1 MDFTIMQMW
10 TNMGVVAKLVVLVLA
25 AMSVV
30 TVGVT
35 IERWLAYRKAEF
47 QSRAFALV
55 VKDLLSQ
62 KQFNEAKE
70 AAALYTASH
79 IAPVIR
85 AGLNEFLLGQEVF
98 SQNSTFDL
106 AGAIKNSIDR
116 TTERQMANLR
126 RGLSSLASIG
136 STAPFVGLFGTTFG
150 IINSFQGMAK
160 EGGGG
165 LGAVAAGIAEALVTT
180 AVGILVATVAVLIY
194 NYFTAKL
201 ETLEVDTHE
210 SAGEVVALLAR
221 EHAGR

>member
-1 MDFTIMQMW
+1 MDFTIVQMW
-10 TNMGVVAKLVVLVLA
+10 GNMGIVAKLVVGVLA
-25 AMSVV
+25 VMSIV

-35 IERWLAYRKAEF
+35 IERWLTYRRAEL
-47 QSRAFALV
+47 QSSAFALA
-55 VKDLLSQ
+55 VKDLLAKKLFS
-62 KQFNEAKE
+62 EATE
-70 AAALYTASH
+70 AAAQFPGSH

-85 AGLNEFLLGQEVF
+85 SGLTEFLLAQ
-98 SQNSTFDL
+98 QINSKNAAFDVH
-106 AGAIKNSIDR
+106 GAVKRSIER

-126 RGLSSLASIG
+126 RGLSALASIG

-221 EHAGR
+221 EQASR

>member
-1 MDFTIMQMW
+1 MDFTIVQMW
-10 TNMGVVAKLVVLVLA
+10 ANMGMVAKLVVAVLA
-25 AMSVV
+25 VMSVL

-35 IERWLAYRKAEF
+35 IERWLAYRRAEE

-55 VKDLLSQ
+55 VTDLLA
-62 KQFNEAKE
+62 KKLFTEATE
-70 AAALYTASH
+70 AAAQFQGSH

-85 AGLNEFLLGQEVF
+85 SGLSEFLLSVEV
-98 SQNSTFDL
+98 NKKNAAFDVH
-106 AGAIKNSIDR
+106 GAVKRSIER

-126 RGLSSLASIG
+126 RGLSVLASVG

-194 NYFTAKL
+194 NYFTSKI

-221 EHAGR
+221 EHASR